1 MEQKSEGNGV
11 GQGSVGQ
18 GSVGQGSV
26 SQGSVGQGSVS
37 QGSGSLRRNES
48 WNGSRGEDKVLV
60 VGFWVRTWHHQ
71 FMIWLDQLLA
81 RDVSRAKTVQAYLLV
96 EHAFAVLDFLSD
108 PQTGGTIDLNADI
121 EVILTQKA
129 NAANVQESEMADE
142 LQQLC
147 CAVFLAGVGGFT
159 HKLKTQL
166 SAQVCKQ
173 HADFS
178 SWIKLA
184 IKALEEGYML
194 ILEDICPL
202 DQFGQPSEVGPKTA
216 ARADVN
222 KPAPAR
228 HGRPLKK
235 AKLDTADKLHQAGQ
249 DMVSSSQLPKVLKQ
263 TKNLKQTTLDM
274 MIAKPNIERSKES
287 SV

>member
-60 VGFWVRTWHHQ
+60 VGFW
-71 FMIWLDQLLA
+71 LLA